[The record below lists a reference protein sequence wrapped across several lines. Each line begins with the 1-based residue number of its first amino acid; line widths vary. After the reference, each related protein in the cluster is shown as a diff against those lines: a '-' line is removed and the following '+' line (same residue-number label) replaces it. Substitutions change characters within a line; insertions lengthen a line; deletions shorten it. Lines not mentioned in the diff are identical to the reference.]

1 MESYANELIL
11 RNRLTDT
18 EKGGGRAA
26 ERWIGSLEINRCKQL
41 YIKWINK
48 ALLYSTGNCI
58 QYLVI
63 DHNEKEY
70 EKQCVYIYIY
80 IYV

>member
-18 EKGGGRAA
+18 EKGGSGAA

-63 DHNEKEY
+63 NHNEKEY

-80 IYV
+80 MYN